1 MNRLKKELRNK
12 GVMLESDYPFIPY
25 RENGTE
31 LLGIEVD
38 SENCIVT
45 EFYTSII
52 IRMQLRDNGKIVMW
66 HKQEVKNESNEYD
79 QQQRA
84 QGR

>member
-1 MNRLKKELRNK
+1 MNRLKKELRKK
-12 GVMLESDYPFIPY
+12 GVILENDYPFLPFPK
-25 RENGTE
+25 NGTA
-31 LLGIEVD
+31 LLDVKVD

-66 HKQEVKNESNEYD
+66 HK
-79 QQQRA
+79 
-84 QGR
+84 